1 MYILIKVV
9 VFGLLLSIAKGEINN
24 KIEVSAT
31 CDEIEQRKSNID
43 EKYC

>member
-9 VFGLLLSIAKGEINN
+9 VFGLLLSIGKGEINN